1 MNECIANTGKLNF
14 LIDGFPRSIENWQGY
29 QEIFGKEEKNMPL
42 MVFFECPLEELEKRI
57 LGRAKYSGR
66 SDDNVESMRKRFNTY
81 KEETMPTVE
90 IFRKVGKAV

>member
-1 MNECIANTGKLNF
+1 MNDFIANTGKLNF
-14 LIDGFPRSIENWQGY
+14 LIDGFPRSIDNWNGY
-29 QEIFGKEEKNMPL
+29 QEIFKKEEKDYPTMI
-42 MVFFECPLEELEKRI
+42 FFECPLEELEKRI

-81 KEETMPTVE
+81 KDETMPAVE